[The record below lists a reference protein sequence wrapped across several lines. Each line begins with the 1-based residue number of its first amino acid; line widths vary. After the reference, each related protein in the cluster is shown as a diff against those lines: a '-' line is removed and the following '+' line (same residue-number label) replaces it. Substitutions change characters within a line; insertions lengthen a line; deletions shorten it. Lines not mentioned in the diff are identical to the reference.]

1 MNAFAQEANETSTM
15 NVIRDVI
22 NSAEFN
28 KEQYIQF
35 MKRLE
40 TFAQTEQK
48 IPTMVKEKEINTTIP
63 LLPPPP
69 SRPKSPSDLIQ
80 L

>member
-1 MNAFAQEANETSTM
+1 MNAIAQEAHETSTM
-15 NVIRDVI
+15 NIISDII

-28 KEQYIQF
+28 KQEYIQF

-48 IPTMVKEKEINTTIP
+48 IPTMIKEKEIMNNVP

-69 SRPKSPSDLIQ
+69 SRPKPPGDLIQ